1 METLSSKIALPKQWP
16 YSELFWSVFS
26 YMRENADQSRITPN
40 MDTFYVVQISIEINW
55 ADKSTSS
62 FEVWVMIGRL
72 QKMAQMAEEKLK
84 IFLSTQCIK
93 IRSDPIKAYD
103 FIRQLSAWPGQL
115 NRNQALMIIRGT
127 SINFSII
134 VKMLA

>member
-1 METLSSKIALPKQWP
+1 
-16 YSELFWSVFS
+16 
-26 YMRENADQSRITPN
+26 MRENADQSRITPN
-40 MDTFYVVQISIEINW
+40 MDTFYAVQISIEINW

-62 FEVWVMIGRL
+62 FEVWFMIGRL